1 MYEVNINFD
10 EATKIWR
17 SNKKSIGNGSFIYI
31 CGCLC
36 KTGKKCKN
44 KPLKNKQHCYIHSK

>member
-1 MYEVNINFD
+1 MFEVNINFD

-36 KTGKKCKN
+36 KNGKKM
-44 KPLKNKQHCYIHSK
+44 